1 MQATNPPHRVS
12 DLYTRHGEFSL
23 AWWQRRQMLA
33 PMLRQWARSVRM
45 RGVYWVFGGP
55 LIVHYGYM
63 RSPAASLCDEVSGEF
78 FGDVFQLC
86 LRTGM
91 AGEVHLRG
99 KFVFYNCTGLSAL
112 AIFFGLTKEELATLC
127 EVPRSK
133 NDLLRRIVAARR
145 ALESDPML
153 PVLGTAFRHVES
165 V

>member
-1 MQATNPPHRVS
+1 
-12 DLYTRHGEFSL
+12 
-23 AWWQRRQMLA
+23 
-33 PMLRQWARSVRM
+33 M

-55 LIVHYGYM
+55 LIVHHGYM

-112 AIFFGLTKEELATLC
+112 AIFFGLTKEELAALC
-127 EVPRSK
+127 EVPHSK
-133 NDLLRRIVAARR
+133 NDLLRRIVSARR

-165 V
+165 M